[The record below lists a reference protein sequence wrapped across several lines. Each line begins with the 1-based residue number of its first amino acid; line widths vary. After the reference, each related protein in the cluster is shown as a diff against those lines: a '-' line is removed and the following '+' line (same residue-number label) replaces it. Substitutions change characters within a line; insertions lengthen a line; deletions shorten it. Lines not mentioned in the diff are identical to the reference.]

1 MAGLAVHLGNLG
13 NMSTTRATMRFIA
26 SAALAALLAASAA
39 DAANISY
46 AINHAVTG
54 PNLSGGV
61 GTGSVVGQLVTD
73 GTNGTLAQANIV
85 SWSFLLTGQKGATY
99 SISSATASTYIFG
112 SGLSATST
120 RLLFNFSDK
129 GGAIALF
136 QQGLFSGNHYY
147 CLAASGG
154 ACAQGESVVPTANT
168 AADAI
173 YSPMTGVV
181 GIAGPAGPGPGLGQI
196 SPNPNPSGN
205 TVTVTGN
212 GNTNDQNY
220 TNNGNLNDNGGLTNN
235 LIGTLNNNG
244 NLNINTNGLFSNL
257 GTTNN
262 GGSGLGGLIT
272 NLGTLT
278 NGIAGNIINN
288 SGATFDNGGI
298 ASNLGSILNGV
309 GGTFT
314 NEQAAALSNAGG
326 TLSNLGILTN
336 TGTISTGASSGGSG
350 GVFSNLGSLANPATG
365 NILTSI
371 GGTFDNGGIAS
382 NLGSILNGVGGTF
395 TNEQAAAL
403 SNAGGTLSN
412 LGILTNTG
420 TISTGAS
427 SGGSHGLFSN
437 LGSLAN
443 TATGNILNSIG
454 GTFDNGGST
463 TNIGSILNG
472 VGGTLTNEQTGTLS
486 NLGGLITNLGN
497 FASSGFM
504 TNAPSG
510 GLGGVINNMA
520 GAVANI
526 AAGVVTNSGIINNNG
541 GTLSET
547 LGAVINGTGTYN
559 QTGGTTTING
569 TFSQGIINIAGGIL
583 GGSGLI
589 NGAVN
594 VGGGEVSPGN
604 SPGTLTINGNLAM
617 TAASSYLWQVDFGAT
632 PTASDKLVV
641 SGTAAANGTVIVQV
655 LNGAAVKPGTATYA
669 ILTAAGGLTAKNFVL
684 SAPASAV
691 ESFTLSYPNANTVQI
706 ATSVDFVQP
715 GLSGN
720 DSAVG
725 AAIDGIQLVGVPSFQ
740 PITAAL
746 VALPTLSALSAAYDT
761 LSGEVH
767 PTVAATLLNDS
778 RFMADAVQSR
788 SRSDDGMSV
797 WGHEDYRRSDF
808 GGNANAAAADGHLLG
823 FSAGIDTVALPNL
836 RLGAAFG
843 YSRGDLNITARTS
856 TANVNSTYLG
866 GYADFNAGAFSF
878 AGVVSYAWHNIGTW
892 RGVALGGASQA
903 ETANYDGNTTD
914 IFGEV
919 RYHADLGGFFAEPF
933 ANISVGRLE
942 TDGFAESGGLTAL
955 TGKSADRS
963 IIYTTLG
970 ASFGKVYALEDGT
983 LSPHFSLGWEHAA
996 GALVPQEALA
1006 FASGGPGFA
1015 VAGVPLSRDA
1025 LATQAGIDLGLGSV
1039 GVSLYYGGR
1048 LGGNVTQHSVNFSL
1062 KVSL

>member
-1 MAGLAVHLGNLG
+1 
-13 NMSTTRATMRFIA
+13 MRFIA

-350 GVFSNLGSLANPATG
+350 GV
-365 NILTSI
+365 
-371 GGTFDNGGIAS
+371 
-382 NLGSILNGVGGTF
+382 
-395 TNEQAAAL
+395 
-403 SNAGGTLSN
+403 
-412 LGILTNTG
+412 
-420 TISTGAS
+420 
-427 SGGSHGLFSN
+427 FSN

>member
-350 GVFSNLGSLANPATG
+350 GV
-365 NILTSI
+365 
-371 GGTFDNGGIAS
+371 
-382 NLGSILNGVGGTF
+382 
-395 TNEQAAAL
+395 
-403 SNAGGTLSN
+403 
-412 LGILTNTG
+412 
-420 TISTGAS
+420 
-427 SGGSHGLFSN
+427 FSN